1 MRDRTPVTDPTM
13 HLDAAG
19 PAAAPPDHRA
29 RRARAARLAVLATA
43 MLAAGCTLSPLADT
57 PPSTQEP
64 AVAVS
69 TDLRG
74 YRLDL
79 RAGERVEIRLP
90 SNRSTGYVW
99 LLVDPV
105 PAMVRQLDAARYET
119 GRIELA
125 GAPGTEVWTFEAA
138 ARGTGQLMFE
148 YRRPFDPPTVPP
160 AQRTGYRVEVR

>member
-19 PAAAPPDHRA
+19 PAAAPTDRPA
-29 RRARAARLAVLATA
+29 RPARAARLATLATA
-43 MLAAGCTLSPLADT
+43 VLAAGCTLSPLADT
-57 PPSTQEP
+57 PPTTQEP
-64 AVAVS
+64 AAAVS

-90 SNRSTGYVW
+90 GNRSTGYRWV
-99 LLVDPV
+99 LVDPV
-105 PAMVRQLDAARYET
+105 PPMVRQVEAARYDAVRT
-119 GRIELA
+119 DLS
-125 GAPGTEVWTFEAA
+125 GAPGTETWLFEAA
-138 ARGTGQLMFE
+138 ARGAGQLMFE

-160 AQRTGYRVEVR
+160 AQRSSYRVEVR